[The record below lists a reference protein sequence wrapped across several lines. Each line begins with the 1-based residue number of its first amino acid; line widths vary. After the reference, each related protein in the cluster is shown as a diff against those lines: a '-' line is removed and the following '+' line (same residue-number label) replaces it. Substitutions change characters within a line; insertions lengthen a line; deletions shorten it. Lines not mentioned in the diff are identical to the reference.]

1 MDEIIERMKES
12 GVKVQFMINEQEVDQ
27 NNFEEYM
34 KNKFESE
41 EKKN

>member
-27 NNFEEYM
+27 KNFEDYM
-34 KNKFESE
+34 KNKIESE